1 MPRGCVVSSNTVAIV
16 FHFAGCVK
24 DYLAQFD
31 TLVVAWR
38 PERCPHCGGEST
50 CIFWGSYARWVY
62 TTTDRLQ
69 VRIQRVRCIACHV
82 TDALLPSFLHLFRR
96 YTFTLIQQAL
106 TLALDAGLW
115 GDALADTVA
124 PYGLPAVVTLREWAW
139 SFALAAE
146 RLLGW
151 LQHSLTTRDPLT
163 DLDPGPPPA
172 HLRTIRYLPRRAAFT
187 RAWQFLRLG
196 EVLYAASRARQPDL
210 AFDADSLLAFLA
222 AALLAA
228 RHPPRLLWRHAP
240 ARAPT

>member
-1 MPRGCVVSSNTVAIV
+1 VAIV

-96 YTFTLIQQAL
+96 YTLTLIQQAL
-106 TLALDAGLW
+106 SLTLDAGLW
-115 GDALADTVA
+115 GDALADAVA
-124 PYGLPAVVTLREWAW
+124 PYDQPAVVTLREWAW
-139 SFALAAE
+139 SFAHTADLLLA
-146 RLLGW
+146 W
-151 LQHSLTTRDPLT
+151 LQHCLTTLDPLV
-163 DLDPGPPPA
+163 DLDPGRPPD
-172 HLRTIRYLPRRAAFT
+172 HLRAIRHLPRRAAFI
-187 RAWQFLRLG
+187 RAWQFLHLG
-196 EVLYAASRARQPDL
+196 ETLYAASRARQPEL
-210 AFDADSLLAFLA
+210 AFAAESLLAFLT

-228 RHPPRLLWRHAP
+228 DRQPRLLWRHAR